1 MRKERMTKTELE
13 QLLKENKT
21 VKLVCDDGHFTGTL
35 KEIEVIV
42 IHNERIIFMDNEDSL
57 QSFSANNLE
66 HYPSQ
71 KPERETIDLYWT
83 FDNCGNKCLCNS
95 NGFYPNFTT
104 KQLKTTYSYSLLK
117 HKDEKL
123 VWEQEHVDITSDEY
137 KNKNKS
143 FLEKEFKRLR
153 KKGNL

>member
-1 MRKERMTKTELE
+1 MGDDLEIVYTPPTEE
-13 QLLKENKT
+13 E
-21 VKLVCDDGHFTGTL
+21 
-35 KEIEVIV
+35 
-42 IHNERIIFMDNEDSL
+42 
-57 QSFSANNLE
+57 
-66 HYPSQ
+66 
-71 KPERETIDLYWT
+71 LYDM
-83 FDNCGNKCLCNS
+83 FCYEM
-95 NGFYPNFTT
+95 F
-104 KQLKTTYSYSLLK
+104 LK